1 MSQEQIDALVARYN
15 DDSVFAAA
23 MDAVAGTDDAVR
35 VAAEHGFEVDAAE
48 LASSISTLDLTDA
61 ELEGVAGGYSC
72 SPMCMPAN
80 S

>member
-15 DDSVFAAA
+15 DDSAFAAA

-35 VAAEHGFEVDAAE
+35 VAAEHGFEVDVAE
-48 LASSISTLDLTDA
+48 LAAVGDALSLTDA
-61 ELEGVAGGYSC
+61 ELENVAGGYSC